1 MGISKKNKGTGPYRQ
16 ILTDIIHELH
26 VPNLV
31 PEALFIP
38 NTNATDDANIHTI
51 VPNPS
56 SGSSQGELVV
66 HRHDVFDD
74 CIFRT
79 IVDMIVYFFAQPFSH
94 IFDSTI
100 IGMIDFFCTTN
111 VVLTHFRLDFVYF

>member
-1 MGISKKNKGTGPYRQ
+1 LGISKKTKGTGPYRQ

-79 IVDMIVYFFAQPFSH
+79 IVGMIVFAQSFSH
-94 IFDSTI
+94 IFDSTNYWH
-100 IGMIDFFCTTN
+100 DCFFLHNQCC
-111 VVLTHFRLDFVYF
+111 F